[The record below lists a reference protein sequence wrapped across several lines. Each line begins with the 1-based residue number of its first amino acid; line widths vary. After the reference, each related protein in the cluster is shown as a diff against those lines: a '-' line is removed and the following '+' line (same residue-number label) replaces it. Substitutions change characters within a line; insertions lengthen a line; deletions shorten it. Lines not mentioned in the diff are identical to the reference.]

1 MRVLLVEDDESLG
14 EGIRTA
20 LRRAAYA
27 VDWLRDGASALSAIR
42 DGGIDLVVLDLG
54 LPRLDGIEVIRAAR
68 RAGANVPILVLS
80 ARERPADRTLGLDV
94 GADDYLGK
102 PFDTHELLARVRAL
116 LRRSAGNASPVIR
129 CGALELD
136 PAALSVRWQ
145 GRNIDLPRREF
156 ALLRVL
162 MENPGRTVDLPRREF
177 SLLRVLMENPGR
189 TISRESAQQRVFG
202 WDEDVASNALDVHV
216 HHLRRKLPAA
226 LIRTVRG
233 VGYALDETVA
243 QAPPEAAP

>member
-1 MRVLLVEDDESLG
+1 MRVLLVEDDDSLG

-27 VDWLRDGASALSAIR
+27 VDWLRDGASALAAIR

-54 LPRLDGIEVIRAAR
+54 LPRMDGIEVIRAAR
-68 RAGANVPILVLS
+68 RAGAQVPILVLS
-80 ARERPADRTLGLDV
+80 ARERAVDRTLGLDV

-162 MENPGRTVDLPRREF
+162 MENPGRTV
-177 SLLRVLMENPGR
+177 
-189 TISRESAQQRVFG
+189 SRESAQQRLFG

-233 VGYALDETVA
+233 MGYALDEGVA
-243 QAPPEAAP
+243 QAAPESAP